1 MDLVVHKGIVRRILR
16 LVTAVKN
23 ETFEPFEHALLTILQ
38 CAELGRLQK
47 LQTLDLYNNLI
58 NGEIPFME
66 VDFKG
71 LVAALGGLVG
81 NAQLLCLRGEDLVE
95 LIDVGHEVGAGEL
108 LLVDDF
114 YNDALASVDVAC
126 VVNFG
131 ERLQRS

>member
-81 NAQLLCLRGEDLVE
+81 NAQRRSGQCGRCVRGKLWRKIAEKLKVPMTW
-95 LIDVGHEVGAGEL
+95 
-108 LLVDDF
+108 
-114 YNDALASVDVAC
+114 
-126 VVNFG
+126 
-131 ERLQRS
+131 QW